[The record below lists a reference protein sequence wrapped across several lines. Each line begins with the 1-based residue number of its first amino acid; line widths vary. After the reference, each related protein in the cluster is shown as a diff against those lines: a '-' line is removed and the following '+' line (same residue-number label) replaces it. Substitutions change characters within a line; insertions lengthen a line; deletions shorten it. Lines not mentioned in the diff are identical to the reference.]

1 MLYAVSRIPTNNNP
15 PHFYKQPTNQNPSS
29 SSPLFMRKLEAE
41 VPSRGT
47 SHKNLTP
54 AQNWAVVCMYR
65 SPPDIYR
72 ISVRSS
78 STLEGVLSS
87 RLVCC
92 RLVLSLSSRLLV
104 SISGLYLWCRSLS
117 SLYQPPPSLSPL
129 VVLSLSLYDV
139 QKLS

>member
-1 MLYAVSRIPTNNNP
+1 
-15 PHFYKQPTNQNPSS
+15 
-29 SSPLFMRKLEAE
+29 
-41 VPSRGT
+41 
-47 SHKNLTP
+47 
-54 AQNWAVVCMYR
+54 MYR

-104 SISGLYLWCRSLS
+104 SISGVAPSRHSTN
-117 SLYQPPPSLSPL
+117 PPSLSPL
-129 VVLSLSLYDV
+129 VVLSLSLYIRRAKV
-139 QKLS
+139 ELNSLGSNLLTTELLRFITVLSEYRFTRTEQSKNNRALFYYATP

>member
-1 MLYAVSRIPTNNNP
+1 
-15 PHFYKQPTNQNPSS
+15 
-29 SSPLFMRKLEAE
+29 
-41 VPSRGT
+41 
-47 SHKNLTP
+47 
-54 AQNWAVVCMYR
+54 MYR

-104 SISGLYLWCRSLS
+104 SISGVAPSRHSTN
-117 SLYQPPPSLSPL
+117 PPSLSPL
-129 VVLSLSLYDV
+129 VVLSLYIRRAKVELNSLGSNLLTTELLRFITV
-139 QKLS
+139 LSEYRFTRTEQSKNNRALFYYATP